1 MPRSARHA
9 PVAILA
15 RRVTPLLVVAAVV
28 ACGLSDVFAT
38 TDVGAVTFRWEGES
52 MLRTGVDVPIRISVL
67 IGGQP
72 LTQPRLVVRVS
83 DSTVMV
89 TNAAGDSIHPLSNGQ
104 ADILVELLSSLT
116 SGVVADT
123 AFEIRVAGGTLR

>member
-1 MPRSARHA
+1 M
-9 PVAILA
+9 
-15 RRVTPLLVVAAVV
+15 
-28 ACGLSDVFAT
+28 
-38 TDVGAVTFRWEGES
+38 
-52 MLRTGVDVPIRISVL
+52 

-72 LTQPRLVVRVS
+72 LTRPRLVVRVS

-123 AFEIRVAGGTLR
+123 AFEIRVTGGTLP